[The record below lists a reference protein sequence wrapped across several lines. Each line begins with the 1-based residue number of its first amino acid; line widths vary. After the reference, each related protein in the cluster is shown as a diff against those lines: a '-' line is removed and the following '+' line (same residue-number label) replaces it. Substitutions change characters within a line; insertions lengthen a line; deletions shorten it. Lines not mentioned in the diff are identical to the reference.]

1 MERHFRG
8 SAWSLA
14 AAAGRARLAG
24 IAVAA
29 VVTALGTGAW
39 ATDASEVALVES
51 ITGTPPSVQLMDYV
65 RTGQVIRLGPQET
78 IVLSYQAS
86 CVREKITGGTVT
98 VGIERSQV
106 QSGEVTRTGGRCD
119 PGRIV
124 LTGAESHIAG
134 RTFRGGPGR

>member
-1 MERHFRG
+1 MASNFQG

-14 AAAGRARLAG
+14 GAAGRARLAG

-29 VVTALGTGAW
+29 AVTVLGTGAW
-39 ATDASEVALVES
+39 AADLSEVALVES
-51 ITGTPPSVQLMDYV
+51 LTGTPRSVQLMDYV

-78 IVLSYQAS
+78 IVLSYQAL
-86 CVREKITGGTVT
+86 CVRETITGGTVT

-106 QSGEVTRTGGRCD
+106 QSGEVTRTGGRCE

-134 RTFRGGPGR
+134 RTFRGGH